1 MNMKGT
7 IKKKILG
14 VLAIA
19 GVLAVNVWAVGCRK
33 NGNGN
38 AGVSNTVSTTD
49 AGSAPK
55 SGFSAEFRTEPSEE
69 EAGNPTKLNISIK
82 DASGAVLRELDLP
95 HEKPVR
101 LIVVSSELC
110 LFYNVRPELHP
121 D

>member
-38 AGVSNTVSTTD
+38 AGVSITVSTTD

-55 SGFSAEFRTEPSEE
+55 SGFSAEFRTEPSEV
-69 EAGNPTKLNISIK
+69 EAGKPTKLIIRIK
-82 DASGAVLRELDLP
+82 KAKRAVVRDLALS
-95 HEKPVR
+95 HAKT
-101 LIVVSSELC
+101 
-110 LFYNVRPELHP
+110 LHFINAP
-121 D
+121 TDFFQ